1 MRRFALVIF
10 AVVGLVFAA
19 SLGLLLAM
27 KRAHDGAKTFA
38 GTSSTRSTDPLQP
51 DDNAKDLSIPPF
63 TLTDQDGKKITNDIF
78 TGKVTIVDFYFTH
91 CKLICPALVQ
101 HMQDQQ
107 RALKGSEGAAVRLLS
122 ISVDPEHD
130 TPAVIKQYAAEHD
143 ADPARWTFAT
153 GDRATI
159 GRIIQQGLKFLVG
172 EDTSEKNVIDLGAG
186 AKMNNILHPS
196 WFVLVGPKGEVLGFY
211 LAEMDE
217 DMAALTERAKAA
229 SAKLGR

>member
-10 AVVGLVFAA
+10 AVVGLIFAA

-27 KRAHDGAKTFA
+27 KRAHDGAKHFA
-38 GTSSTRSTDPLQP
+38 GTSSARSTDPLKP
-51 DDNAKDLSIPPF
+51 DENAKDLSIPAF
-63 TLTDQDGKKITNDIF
+63 TLTDQDGKPITNDIF
-78 TGKVTIVDFYFTH
+78 AGKVTIVDFYFTH

-107 RALKGSEGAAVRLLS
+107 RALKETNVRLLS

-130 TPAVIKQYAAEHD
+130 APAVIKQYAAEHN
-143 ADPARWTFAT
+143 ADSTRWTFAT
-153 GDRATI
+153 GERATI
-159 GRIIQQGLKFLVG
+159 GRIIQEGLQFLVG

-217 DMAALTERAKAA
+217 DMAALTERARAV